1 MKDAPALSAR
11 LYSVERINLRLCVP
25 NSCEQYA
32 EIYKAGVHDA
42 LPRVRCA
49 ETIVPWLIRYR
60 KSRVF
65 TLIESMC
72 RVRNVDVTSSQ
83 TTWRRFARVRAGAAM
98 AHLVA
103 A

>member
-1 MKDAPALSAR
+1 
-11 LYSVERINLRLCVP
+11 VP
-25 NSCEQYA
+25 NSCEQYV

-72 RVRNVDVTSSQ
+72 RSGGNAQRIDFFSESLLPSLILTYPEKLFNSTYS
-83 TTWRRFARVRAGAAM
+83 R
-98 AHLVA
+98 
-103 A
+103 

>member
-1 MKDAPALSAR
+1 M
-11 LYSVERINLRLCVP
+11 P
-25 NSCEQYA
+25 NSCEQYV

-49 ETIVPWLIRYR
+49 ETIVPWLICYR

-72 RVRNVDVTSSQ
+72 RSGKAALLEAGRLEPEVSDTSSVPWQ
-83 TTWRRFARVRAGAAM
+83 VLPFVQSIEVVDRDVSYWFGFRQA
-98 AHLVA
+98 
-103 A
+103 